1 MSKQRTRM
9 TDIAARAQV
18 STATVSRVFNGVGQ
32 VSEATRAKVLT
43 AIDELGYERPVL
55 EPTSSVPNVGVILPE
70 LTNPIFAAFAHNL
83 QNAIAGAGGVAMLRS
98 QTPGATSELD
108 HLESLLA
115 HDVDGI
121 IFVSGRHADYLGDL
135 NRYQD
140 LTDRRIPFVTI
151 NGARPEIAA
160 PDFSTGD
167 AAGIRAA
174 VGHLAQL
181 GHRNIALLTGR
192 SHVVPSA
199 RKLAAFREIMSEL
212 FDIEDPLTAETFYT
226 YEAAAA
232 ATGPLIRAGA
242 TAVVCGSDMQ
252 ALGVIRALRDAGL
265 SVPDDV
271 SVVGYD
277 DTFLMSHTDPALTTV
292 RQPVNAITNAA
303 VQTLFDAIG
312 SARTLIHED
321 YVYNPDL
328 VVRSSTAPLRP
339 RP

>member
-212 FDIEDPLTAETFYT
+212 FDVEDPLTAETFYT

-339 RP
+339 RS

>member
-55 EPTSSVPNVGVILPE
+55 EPTSGVPNVGVILPE
-70 LTNPIFAAFAHNL
+70 LTNPIFSAFAHNL
-83 QNAIAGAGGVAMLRS
+83 QNAIAGSGGVAMLRS

-108 HLESLLA
+108 HLESLIA

-212 FDIEDPLTAETFYT
+212 FDVEDPLTAETFYT

-277 DTFLMSHTDPALTTV
+277 DTFLMSHVDPALTTV

-312 SARTLIHED
+312 SARTLVHED

-328 VVRSSTAPLRP
+328 VVRSSTAPMRP
-339 RP
+339 RS

>member
-32 VSEATRAKVLT
+32 VSETTRAKVLT

-55 EPTSSVPNVGVILPE
+55 EPTSGVPNVGVILPE
-70 LTNPIFAAFAHNL
+70 LTNPIFSAFAHNL

-108 HLESLLA
+108 HLESLIA

-212 FDIEDPLTAETFYT
+212 FDVEDPLTAETFYT

-312 SARTLIHED
+312 SARTLVHED

>member
-9 TDIAARAQV
+9 TDIAAHAQV

-55 EPTSSVPNVGVILPE
+55 ELTSNVPNVGVILPE

-83 QNAIAGAGGVAMLRS
+83 QNAIAASGGVAMLRS

-151 NGARPEIAA
+151 NGARAEIAA

-174 VGHLAQL
+174 VGHLAQI

-199 RKLAAFREIMSEL
+199 RKLAAFREVMKEL
-212 FDIEDPLTAETFYT
+212 LGVEDPLTAETFYT

-232 ATGPLIRAGA
+232 ATGPLIRAGV

-265 SVPDDV
+265 RVPDDV

-277 DTFLMSHTDPALTTV
+277 DTFLMRHTDPALTTV

-303 VQTLFDAIG
+303 VQTLFDAMG
-312 SARTLIHED
+312 SARTLVHED

-328 VVRSSTAPLRP
+328 VVRASTAPMRP
-339 RP
+339 RS

>member
-108 HLESLLA
+108 HLESLIA

-212 FDIEDPLTAETFYT
+212 FDVEDPLTAETFYT

-312 SARTLIHED
+312 SARTLVHED

-328 VVRSSTAPLRP
+328 VVRSSTAPMRP
-339 RP
+339 RS

>member
-83 QNAIAGAGGVAMLRS
+83 QNAIAGSGGVAMLRS

-108 HLESLLA
+108 HLESLIA

-174 VGHLAQL
+174 IGHLAQL
-181 GHRNIALLTGR
+181 GHSNIALLTGR

-199 RKLAAFREIMSEL
+199 RKLAAFREVMGEL
-212 FDIEDPLTAETFYT
+212 FDVENPLTAETFYT

-242 TAVVCGSDMQ
+242 TAVVCGSDVQ

-277 DTFLMSHTDPALTTV
+277 DTFLMSHVDPALTTV

-312 SARTLIHED
+312 SARTLVHED

-328 VVRSSTAPLRP
+328 VVRSSTAPMRP
-339 RP
+339 RS

>member
-1 MSKQRTRM
+1 
-9 TDIAARAQV
+9 
-18 STATVSRVFNGVGQ
+18 
-32 VSEATRAKVLT
+32 
-43 AIDELGYERPVL
+43 
-55 EPTSSVPNVGVILPE
+55 
-70 LTNPIFAAFAHNL
+70 
-83 QNAIAGAGGVAMLRS
+83 MLRS

-108 HLESLLA
+108 HLESLIA

-212 FDIEDPLTAETFYT
+212 FDVEDPLTAETFYT

-312 SARTLIHED
+312 SARTLVHED

-328 VVRSSTAPLRP
+328 VVRSSTAPMRP

>member
-83 QNAIAGAGGVAMLRS
+83 QNAIAASGGVAMLRS

-212 FDIEDPLTAETFYT
+212 FDVEDPLTAETFYT

-312 SARTLIHED
+312 SARTLVHED

-328 VVRSSTAPLRP
+328 VVRSSTAPMRP
-339 RP
+339 RS

>member
-55 EPTSSVPNVGVILPE
+55 EPTSGVPNVGVILPE

-83 QNAIAGAGGVAMLRS
+83 QNAIAASGGVAMLRS
-98 QTPGATSELD
+98 QTPGASSELD
-108 HLESLLA
+108 HLESLIA

-192 SHVVPSA
+192 SHAVPSA
-199 RKLAAFREIMSEL
+199 RKLAAFR
-212 FDIEDPLTAETFYT
+212 
-226 YEAAAA
+226 
-232 ATGPLIRAGA
+232 
-242 TAVVCGSDMQ
+242 
-252 ALGVIRALRDAGL
+252 
-265 SVPDDV
+265 
-271 SVVGYD
+271 
-277 DTFLMSHTDPALTTV
+277 
-292 RQPVNAITNAA
+292 
-303 VQTLFDAIG
+303 
-312 SARTLIHED
+312 
-321 YVYNPDL
+321 
-328 VVRSSTAPLRP
+328 
-339 RP
+339 

>member
-55 EPTSSVPNVGVILPE
+55 ETTSSVPNVGVILPE

-83 QNAIAGAGGVAMLRS
+83 QNAIAASGGVAMLRS

-199 RKLAAFREIMSEL
+199 RKLAAFREVMGEL
-212 FDIEDPLTAETFYT
+212 FDVEKPLTTETFYT

-277 DTFLMSHTDPALTTV
+277 DTFLMSHVDPALTTV

-312 SARTLIHED
+312 SARTLVHED

-328 VVRSSTAPLRP
+328 VVRSSTAPMRP
-339 RP
+339 RS

>member
-83 QNAIAGAGGVAMLRS
+83 QNAIAGSGGVAMLRS

-108 HLESLLA
+108 HLESLIA

-212 FDIEDPLTAETFYT
+212 FDVEDPLTAETFYT

-232 ATGPLIRAGA
+232 ATGTLIRAGA

-312 SARTLIHED
+312 SARTLVHED

-328 VVRSSTAPLRP
+328 VVRSSTAPMRP

>member
-32 VSEATRAKVLT
+32 VSETTRAKVLT

-83 QNAIAGAGGVAMLRS
+83 QNAIAASGGVAMLRS

-108 HLESLLA
+108 HLESLIA

-212 FDIEDPLTAETFYT
+212 FDVEDPLTAETFYT

-312 SARTLIHED
+312 SARTLVHED

-328 VVRSSTAPLRP
+328 VVRSSTAPMRP
-339 RP
+339 RS

>member
-55 EPTSSVPNVGVILPE
+55 EPTSRLPNVGVILPE

-83 QNAIAGAGGVAMLRS
+83 QNAIAASGGVAMLRS

-108 HLESLLA
+108 HLESLIA

-192 SHVVPSA
+192 SHAVPSA

-212 FDIEDPLTAETFYT
+212 FDVEDPLTAETFYT

-312 SARTLIHED
+312 SARTLVHED

-328 VVRSSTAPLRP
+328 VVRSSTAPMRP
-339 RP
+339 RS

>member
-9 TDIAARAQV
+9 TDIAARAQF

-83 QNAIAGAGGVAMLRS
+83 QNAIAGSGGVAMLRS

-108 HLESLLA
+108 HLESLIA

-212 FDIEDPLTAETFYT
+212 FDVEDPLTAETFYT

-312 SARTLIHED
+312 SARTLVHED

-328 VVRSSTAPLRP
+328 VVRSSTAPMRP

>member
-108 HLESLLA
+108 HLESLIA

-212 FDIEDPLTAETFYT
+212 FDVEDPLTAETFYT

-312 SARTLIHED
+312 SARTLTHED